1 MAGARMRHVHVHD
14 ATTVR
19 YGCSRENDDEGE
31 GGEEGTRTCMHV
43 CTHVRLSDLKP
54 GPESARRRSNAEG
67 PFWLGRR
74 SRTGRRRSTW

>member
-43 CTHVRLSDLKP
+43 CTHVRLSEA
-54 GPESARRRSNAEG
+54 GARER
-67 PFWLGRR
+67 
-74 SRTGRRRSTW
+74 